1 MEVRINIRVVMTG
14 RIILLSVIV
23 SLITACYDSGKVMV
37 PLSGIHPYEHTLLTI
52 TPDFAIKTIG
62 DTLNKSYLQL
72 RTGKIFPMTGILR
85 VDGKAYRFI
94 GGDSL
99 RIHSIASLSNDSL
112 GWSGKYSYLFPG
124 QGWEQKEYDDSSWS
138 EGKSAFGPTAGKY
151 PVHTEWGTEHI
162 YVRRHISVNNK
173 DALRGR
179 KVYVRYVC
187 GDQMK
192 LYCNGYYCFGK
203 DSASQV
209 ECQLLSDEAVAQIHN
224 GDNIFAVYGR
234 NAGGATLLDFGLY
247 VEKKTYS
254 DADVAT
260 LKQMDVQATQTH
272 YIFQCG
278 EVELQLD
285 FVSPSLSEKWNIEG
299 WPVGFLS
306 YQIRT
311 ETQKQQEIEILFDV
325 DTEWMFGSSETDSW
339 VENGWKIV
347 RSDSLYISVI
357 AVGTQISS
365 DDGHVILSQKL
376 HAENENKGVL
386 LLGYEEG
393 RILQYE
399 GENLL
404 PLWNKDGKREI
415 KELLKSVGDRYLD
428 IRDELDKLDVKWN
441 IKLMQAG
448 DKMSAGQMLLSYRDF
463 SSSHR
468 FVTSSEYSLFCFG
481 DTLGNVRE
489 AYESF
494 PSLLTFNRVDWMKG
508 LLNPVFEYCK
518 NPYYTKKYPPYDMGL
533 YPIVNKQEKVEACS
547 EEAAAN
553 MLMMTVVIVE
563 TEKDF
568 SYAALHWELLC
579 LWADFLQDKM
589 DKEVFSSDELLDKYD
604 KQVKCVL
611 GLMAFRKLVQM
622 REVYG

>member
-1 MEVRINIRVVMTG
+1 MEIKTNIGVVMAG
-14 RIILLSVIV
+14 RIAIFSVIV
-23 SLITACYDSGKVMV
+23 FLIIGCSDSEECTVHFV
-37 PLSGIHPYEHTLLTI
+37 GIHPSEHTLLVI
-52 TPDFAIKTIG
+52 SPDFTIKSLG
-62 DTLNKSYLQL
+62 DTLNKNYPQL
-72 RTGKIFPMTGILR
+72 RTGKVFPLTGLLR
-85 VDGKAYRFI
+85 VGDEVYRFM

-99 RIHSIASLSNDSL
+99 RISSVASLSSDSA
-112 GWSGKYSYLFPG
+112 GWSGRYSYLFPG
-124 QGWEQKEYDDSSWS
+124 KGWERKDYDDSWWS
-138 EGKSAFGPTAGKY
+138 EGESAFGPMAGKY
-151 PVHTEWGTEHI
+151 PVHTLWGADNI
-162 YVRRHISVNNK
+162 YVRRHVFIDNEDILK
-173 DALRGR
+173 EH
-179 KVYVRYVC
+179 KVYIRYVC
-187 GDQMK
+187 DDQMK

-203 DSASQV
+203 NFTPQV
-209 ECQLLSDEAVAQIHN
+209 RCQQLSDGAVAKIHN

-234 NAGGATLLDFGLY
+234 NTGGPALLDFGLY
-247 VEKKTYS
+247 VENKTYS
-254 DADVAT
+254 DADTAT

-285 FVSPSLSEKWNIEG
+285 FVSPSLSERWNMEG

-306 YQIRT
+306 YQIHT
-311 ETQKQQEIEILFDV
+311 EVQKQQNIEILFDV
-325 DTEWMFGSSETDSW
+325 DTEWMSGNNETDSW

-347 RSDSLYISVI
+347 KSDNLYISTI
-357 AVGTQISS
+357 ADGTQISS

-376 HAENENKGVL
+376 HAGNENRGVL

-393 RILQYE
+393 RIMQYE
-399 GENLL
+399 GENLF
-404 PLWNKDGKREI
+404 PLWNKDGRREI

-428 IRDELDKLDVKWN
+428 IRDELDKLDAKWN
-441 IKLMQAG
+441 MKLMQTD
-448 DKMSAGQMLLSYRDF
+448 DKLFAGQMLLSYRDF
-463 SSSHR
+463 ASSHR
-468 FVTSSEYSLFCFG
+468 LVASSEYPLFCFG

-494 PSLLTFNRVDWMKG
+494 PSLLTFNRIDWMKG

-518 NPYYTKKYPPYDMGL
+518 NPYYTKRYPPYDMGL
-533 YPIVNKQEKVEACS
+533 YPIINKQEKLETCS

-553 MLMMTVVIVE
+553 ILMMTAVVVE

-568 SYAALHWELLC
+568 SYAALHWDLLC

-589 DKEVFSSDELLDKYD
+589 DKKAFSSDKLLDKYD

-622 REVYG
+622 KEVYG